1 MNRISIRGI
10 GLAAASVAALS
21 LAVGATT
28 AAADAPTTTTNPT
41 TVTVPP
47 LSEPWAA
54 EMAQLRAADARAAAA
69 RAAEEKAAAAKA
81 AAAKAARDKAAAAK
95 AAKEARAKAAQRAN
109 RSINRK
115 PVSAG
120 SARAI
125 GKTLAASRGWT
136 GQQWVCL
143 DNLFTRESGWR
154 TSARNGSGAYGI
166 PQALP
171 GSKMSRFGS
180 DWRTNPATQIRWGLS
195 YISGRYGT
203 PCAAWHYFLAHR
215 WY

>member
-10 GLAAASVAALS
+10 GLAAASVATLS
-21 LAVGATT
+21 LAVGATS
-28 AAADAPTTTTNPT
+28 AAADAPTTSDVAAGTP
-41 TVTVPP
+41 VLPA
-47 LSEPWAA
+47 LSHNAGLAEESAA
-54 EMAQLRAADARAAAA
+54 AAAFAQRRAAAV
-69 RAAEEKAAAAKA
+69 KAAQLKA
-81 AAAKAARDKAAAAK
+81 SAAKAAREKAAREK
-95 AAKEARAKAAQRAN
+95 AARAKAVQRATRAVN
-109 RSINRK
+109 RQ

-125 GKTLAASRGWT
+125 GKSLAASRGWT

-154 TSARNGSGAYGI
+154 TSASNGSGAYGI

-171 GSKMSRFGS
+171 GSKMSAFGS
-180 DWRTNPATQIRWGLS
+180 DWRTNPTTQIRWGLS

-203 PCAAWHYFLAHR
+203 PCAAWNHFQSRR